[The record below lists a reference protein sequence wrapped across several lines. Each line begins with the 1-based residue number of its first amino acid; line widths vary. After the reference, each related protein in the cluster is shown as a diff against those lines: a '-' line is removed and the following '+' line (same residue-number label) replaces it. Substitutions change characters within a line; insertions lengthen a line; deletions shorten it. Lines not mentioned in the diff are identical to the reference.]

1 MAVLADTDDCIVG
14 SREEN
19 LNVETGAFVLAVV
32 DNEKEKPPPAD
43 ANLAGSLP
51 VLEVGWLSWNKRVG
65 FRWDI
70 GVFDDASIKCENK
83 SGVMEKGIKNNKC
96 YYMFE
101 AKNK

>member
-1 MAVLADTDDCIVG
+1 MIT
-14 SREEN
+14 
-19 LNVETGAFVLAVV
+19 VV
-32 DNEKEKPPPAD
+32 DNEKGKPPPAD

-51 VLEVGWLSWNKRVG
+51 VLEVGWLSLNNLFG
-65 FRWDI
+65 FRRDI
-70 GVFDDASIKCENK
+70 GEFDDGSIKCENK